1 MQVLKTALA
10 LQLASAP
17 TMVLDVKNAK
27 PIHALVRL
35 REQVQDN
42 AAARAEWRKKART
55 AAVIGS
61 CPRSLQSLDSGDYT
75 YSLHGH
81 LWRCRICLPGIS
93 HWRKYIAIAHG
104 DENVD
109 SMSFPPRLEDVLG
122 WSNTFRL
129 PLGDLR
135 ALALLLHDCAASRC
149 VVRCIGTFGNYM
161 SYLRAACLANGYDA
175 PPVGHPAIRR
185 AMVAVAKRELF
196 TARPKMFVQR

>member
-1 MQVLKTALA
+1 MFA
-10 LQLASAP
+10 
-17 TMVLDVKNAK
+17 
-27 PIHALVRL
+27 
-35 REQVQDN
+35 
-42 AAARAEWRKKART
+42 
-55 AAVIGS
+55 
-61 CPRSLQSLDSGDYT
+61 
-75 YSLHGH
+75 
-81 LWRCRICLPGIS
+81 GIS
-93 HWRKYIAIAHG
+93 HWRKYIAIARG